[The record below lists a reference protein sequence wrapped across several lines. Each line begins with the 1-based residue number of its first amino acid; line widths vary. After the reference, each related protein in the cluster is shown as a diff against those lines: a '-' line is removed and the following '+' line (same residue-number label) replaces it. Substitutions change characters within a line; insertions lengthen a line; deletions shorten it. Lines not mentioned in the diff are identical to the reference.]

1 MGHIYE
7 KKTKIRKWKKDDYNV
22 MYIRQSV
29 YIDWTEN
36 DDDDVDDI
44 IHWNEMNFW
53 TKPEKKLKKKI
64 YKQK

>member
-1 MGHIYE
+1 
-7 KKTKIRKWKKDDYNV
+7 

-44 IHWNEMNFW
+44 IHWNERNIW
-53 TKPEKKLKKKI
+53 TKQTRKKLKI

>member
-1 MGHIYE
+1 
-7 KKTKIRKWKKDDYNV
+7 

-44 IHWNEMNFW
+44 IHWNERNIW